1 MKKKIFNKLDFI
13 FDYADSTASGR
24 LGLPIF
30 LNEAVYENYG
40 KNKPDKDSKRTLV
53 AQKTSGFQDNQV
65 ITVSAKNLYRDINIY
80 DNTLNYFD
88 IGFQSPA
95 GTDGFG
101 TYDYSLVDTI
111 SIRGEKAFQI
121 RYQPKRKDV
130 LAFQGNL
137 YIDTDSY
144 AVLGA
149 TLRSTQN
156 QC

>member
-1 MKKKIFNKLDFI
+1 M
-13 FDYADSTASGR
+13 
-24 LGLPIF
+24 
-30 LNEAVYENYG
+30 
-40 KNKPDKDSKRTLV
+40 V

-88 IGFQSPA
+88 IGFQSPV
-95 GTDGFG
+95 GSDGFS
-101 TYDYSLVDTI
+101 TYDYDLVDTI

-137 YIDTDSY
+137 YIDTDTY

-149 TLRSTQN
+149 TLKSTQKIN
-156 QC
+156 VNFVNSVYTQVEYDNPDDATFLPKN